1 MPAILYVSPIIPM
14 IITTAITGPKP
25 VCKAREIAS
34 VIIPPS
40 P

>member
-1 MPAILYVSPIIPM
+1 MYVSPIIPM

-25 VCKAREIAS
+25 VLNAILIAS